1 MDMSLFQL
9 DRKAV
14 DEMDSNL
21 TEGQEMEILYHEL
34 IKTIPQNYL
43 DMESVRWIAD
53 YLYWGKSPNQSEGGL
68 HFSSRCCGW

>member
-1 MDMSLFQL
+1 MVPFFIAGHKYMLRTLKSQMDMSLFQL

-43 DMESVRWIAD
+43 DMESVR
-53 YLYWGKSPNQSEGGL
+53 
-68 HFSSRCCGW
+68 

>member
-1 MDMSLFQL
+1 MVPFFASILCQMDMSLFQL
-9 DRKAV
+9 DRKTV

-43 DMESVRWIAD
+43 DMESVR
-53 YLYWGKSPNQSEGGL
+53 
-68 HFSSRCCGW
+68 

>member
-1 MDMSLFQL
+1 MLRTLKSQMDMSLFQL
-9 DRKAV
+9 DRKTV

-43 DMESVRWIAD
+43 DMESVR
-53 YLYWGKSPNQSEGGL
+53 
-68 HFSSRCCGW
+68 